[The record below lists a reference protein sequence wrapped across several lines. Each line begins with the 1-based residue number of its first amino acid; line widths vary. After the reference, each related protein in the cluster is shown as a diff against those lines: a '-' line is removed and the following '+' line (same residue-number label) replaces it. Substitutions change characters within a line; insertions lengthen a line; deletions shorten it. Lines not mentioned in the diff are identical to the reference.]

1 MTRSFRVLLIASCFA
16 LFIAPPLFSESLPR
30 SVSTSRQFIVFGPEA
45 ALRGRICDL
54 AEQTK
59 KNLLTLLQQPDG
71 WKTPLVVNAQRP
83 QANLPEARPAE
94 LNFSQTG
101 SGLKLQLDLTVAADQ
116 SDVAIER
123 ELLRATLIE
132 MVYRRQQDLPVGT
145 VYVQPPD
152 WLLEGVL
159 ASGQDPTPL
168 VETLAAMG
176 GTNKIISL
184 DEFLRQRPH
193 LLDSPSRSLYR
204 AYAFA
209 LMQMLIDAPDGR
221 ANVARYIVDLPHAP
235 NDLVEDLKTHFP
247 VLKGASA
254 EKTWML
260 SVARTSAAERFR
272 SLSIAETGQRLDDLL
287 RLKISNAARAIKT
300 FALED
305 FSQWMELPARNAAL
319 TKLNQGL
326 LVLSGRANPIYRPI
340 IAEYQ
345 KVEAL
350 LALGKTNG
358 LVARLAHLKIS
369 RAEIASRTHAIDDYM
384 NWFEATQSQTRSGE
398 FAEYLKAAARSLEA
412 ESRRRDPISVY
423 LDVLETQ
430 SQK

>member
-1 MTRSFRVLLIASCFA
+1 MTRSFRALLLSTFFASFMA
-16 LFIAPPLFSESLPR
+16 LPLSAEPLPR
-30 SVSTSRQFIVFGPEA
+30 SVSTSRQFIVFGPDA
-45 ALRGRICDL
+45 ALRGKICVL

-59 KNLLTLLQQPDG
+59 KSLLTLLQQADE
-71 WKTPLVVNAQRP
+71 WKTPVVVNAQRP

-101 SGLKLQLDLTVAADQ
+101 FGLKLQLDLTVAADQ
-116 SDVAIER
+116 SDAVIER

-132 MVYRRQQDLPVGT
+132 MAYRRQQDVPVGT
-145 VYVQPPD
+145 AYVQPPD
-152 WLLEGVL
+152 WLLDGAL

-168 VETLAAMG
+168 VDTLAAIG
-176 GTNKIISL
+176 GANKIISL
-184 DEFLRQRPH
+184 DEFLRQRPE
-193 LLDSPSRSLYR
+193 LLDSPSRSLYH

-209 LMQMLIDAPDGR
+209 LTQMLIDAPDGR
-221 ANVARYIVDLPHAP
+221 AHIAKYIVDLPHAP
-235 NDLVEDLKTHFP
+235 NDLVADLKTHFP
-247 VLKGASA
+247 ILKGASA
-254 EKTWML
+254 DKTWML
-260 SVARTSAAERFR
+260 NVARTSAAERFR
-272 SLSIAETGQRLDDLL
+272 ALSITETEQHLDDLL
-287 RLKISNAARAIKT
+287 RLKISDAAHVTKT

-305 FSQWMELPARNAAL
+305 FAKWLALPARNAAL
-319 TKLNQGL
+319 AKLTQGL
-326 LVLSGRANPIYRPI
+326 LLLSGRANPIYRSI

-358 LVARLAHLKIS
+358 IVARLARLKTT
-369 RAEIASRTHAIDDYM
+369 RAEISSRTHAIDDYM

-423 LDVLETQ
+423 IDVLETQ